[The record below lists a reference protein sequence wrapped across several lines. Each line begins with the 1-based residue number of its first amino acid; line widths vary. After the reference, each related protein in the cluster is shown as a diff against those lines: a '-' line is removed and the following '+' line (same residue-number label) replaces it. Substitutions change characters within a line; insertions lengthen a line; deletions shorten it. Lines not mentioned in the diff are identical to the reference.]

1 MVIEIL
7 LFNACIVVVPSGCW
21 QQPSSLLCY
30 VLWQKKPTTLVLLFF
45 FPIVKCVFNLF

>member
-30 VLWQKKPTTLVLLFF
+30 VLWQKKTNNPGAAFF
-45 FPIVKCVFNLF
+45 FSYS